1 MELLVIL
8 GLVVALWF
16 GVRAYS
22 KKMRRE
28 ALLAKYGDPGIV
40 EKILAQSIWTGQT
53 QEQLRDSIGDPV
65 DIDQKVLKSKV
76 KETWKYNPRG
86 RNRFGLRITVEN
98 NVVVGW
104 DQKGSFSFAVS
115 DPSKQR
121 MPLSQGF
128 YQAT

>member
-16 GVRAYS
+16 GIRAYS

-65 DIDQKVLKSKV
+65 DVDQKVLKSKV

-104 DQKGSFSFAVS
+104 DQKG
-115 DPSKQR
+115 
-121 MPLSQGF
+121 
-128 YQAT
+128 